1 MRGASPPQRTAGAS
15 RCTPRAPGAQTI
27 DPGQLHC
34 HQHGQPVSS
43 AYHLRLPTPRRHATH
58 TRPAHAS
65 HTRASHTRAS
75 HTHAHACA
83 SHTTPP
89 CLPACSKKKKSGAR
103 KARVVFFKALGTHCG
118 SAPAGNR
125 RLLGV
130 YVSTLAVFPGPP
142 TCLLVTRFQP
152 SLPWQFFHCVHLC
165 KVDHCTDTGR
175 SAKPDTFWTHFGRP
189 KRVRICAPLQRSA
202 YSDTLWTRFGRPKR
216 VRIRPKRVRIRL
228 FGHILDT
235 FWTHFWTHFV
245 SQSRLRIVQK
255 VSGCRTPFGHCLD
268 KGSLRE

>member
-89 CLPACSKKKKSGAR
+89 CLPACSKKKARRAKGASCLLQGSR
-103 KARVVFFKALGTHCG
+103 HTLRIGTSWG
-118 SAPAGNR
+118 SAAPWR
-125 RLLGV
+125 VWLHLGCFPRPS
-130 YVSTLAVFPGPP
+130 YLSPSNQVSTKFTLAVFP
-142 TCLLVTRFQP
+142 
-152 SLPWQFFHCVHLC
+152 LC
-165 KVDHCTDTGR
+165 
-175 SAKPDTFWTHFGRP
+175 A
-189 KRVRICAPLQRSA
+189 
-202 YSDTLWTRFGRPKR
+202 
-216 VRIRPKRVRIRL
+216 
-228 FGHILDT
+228 
-235 FWTHFWTHFV
+235 FV
-245 SQSRLRIVQK
+245 
-255 VSGCRTPFGHCLD
+255 
-268 KGSLRE
+268 